1 MENLAYV
8 FVQFVVQV
16 QASAAVTPTTQATVA
31 PPRYI
36 IFVETCLGG
45 RNGRWGYVLGKLRLF
60 IHFEAF

>member
-31 PPRYI
+31 RPRYI
-36 IFVETCLGG
+36 MFVETCLGG
-45 RNGRWGYVLGKLRLF
+45 SYGRWSYVWDELRLF
-60 IHFEAF
+60 TYFEAF